1 MAVNEWRLNKTYFVY
16 MIVLLTLLNEKKPQE
31 IKDKHQSV
39 FIKPVKIPVMVVHG
53 QCIDRACS
61 LFIPGVSIYTR

>member
-1 MAVNEWRLNKTYFVY
+1 MAVNEWWLNKTYFVY
-16 MIVLLTLLNEKKPQE
+16 MIVLLTLLIEKKKQE
-31 IKDKHQSV
+31 IKDNQSV

-53 QCIDRACS
+53 PCIDRACS